1 MHNSIR
7 NMMSVYQKANAAL
20 RHDKVY
26 QNEISLPKK
35 YIMHFFSLIEIYIT
49 VEQ

>member
-1 MHNSIR
+1 
-7 NMMSVYQKANAAL
+7 MMYVYQKANAAL

-26 QNEISLPKK
+26 QNEIFLPKK
-35 YIMHFFSLIEIYIT
+35 IDHAFYSLIEIYVT